1 MTTISTLKFMP
12 YAQAKVYTE
21 GDNAVLRSY
30 QTTVAVINGGYAFC
44 YGLYSQTTRKHISA
58 FARQF
63 GLSYDIFK
71 KCYTKNLMYNI
82 QLQCFISM
90 ETGEIVEG

>member
-1 MTTISTLKFMP
+1 MTIISNLKFMP
-12 YAQAKVYTE
+12 YAKAKVFTE

-44 YGLYSQTTRKHISA
+44 YGLYSRTTIRHISA
-58 FARQF
+58 FAKQF
-63 GLSYDIFK
+63 GLSYYIFK
-71 KCYTKNLMYNI
+71 KCYKENLMYNI
-82 QLQCFISM
+82 NLKCYVSM